1 MSDHSNDEK
10 RKNIPDRN
18 IQRMSK
24 PNDESMGKR
33 RPHTSEE
40 EQLPEKIE
48 KVTESLL
55 SQWEISEDDFE
66 DTQDLAETAAQLSD
80 YEERPARSEGE
91 RRTERIRPSGNT
103 EGRRLSEGSGNR
115 TGETRRVKSTGN
127 HDSVQANGGRAKSAE
142 GSNHGKSNDGRVKKN
157 ESLNRGSSN
166 GERAKGTEMLNR
178 GTSNVERKGT
188 SESARSEIRRNP
200 SEEGR
205 MRKVYA
211 DRAPS
216 SDRGPAGRK
225 TVSENHNNDSIR
237 NRQDSDDREK
247 TGVRKKVI
255 HARTAGHPNIFLPN
269 VLTIRPERR
278 SRNVRPSDAG
288 KHQEPEKKMQGERP
302 ENAVRRPLR

>member
-80 YEERPARSEGE
+80 YEERPVRSEGE

-166 GERAKGTEMLNR
+166 GERAKNTERLNR
-178 GTSNVERKGT
+178 GTSNAER
-188 SESARSEIRRNP
+188 
-200 SEEGR
+200 
-205 MRKVYA
+205 
-211 DRAPS
+211 
-216 SDRGPAGRK
+216 
-225 TVSENHNNDSIR
+225 
-237 NRQDSDDREK
+237 
-247 TGVRKKVI
+247 TGGI
-255 HARTAGHPNIFLPN
+255 
-269 VLTIRPERR
+269 
-278 SRNVRPSDAG
+278 
-288 KHQEPEKKMQGERP
+288 
-302 ENAVRRPLR
+302 